1 MIKKLEIEL
10 SMAAHTGHFSTCDVE
25 AGELPW
31 VLGNRRRL
39 ISPHPPTINSL
50 SHLPGYTFSTSES
63 SLCSNPANPHWL
75 ISSLYKCIGNSSIQI
90 YWQQKPKEVVWR
102 SSVSLTTSVSRGSAG
117 PGTEVLSPRL
127 ISALGC
133 STEPSSSTIFL
144 SLQPDST
151 PSSFS
156 RYTAALFGPLWSPES
171 LTVSVCTAGDIF
183 TLKIPLARLQP
194 EYWILK
200 VLPYLVISKQYIVGF
215 YYPSNNFPYSPPLS
229 LSNWF

>member
-1 MIKKLEIEL
+1 MSFRQQKETDFPAPPDHKLT
-10 SMAAHTGHFSTCDVE
+10 S
-25 AGELPW
+25 
-31 VLGNRRRL
+31 
-39 ISPHPPTINSL
+39 SPTSPTS
-50 SHLPGYTFSTSES
+50 SES

-117 PGTEVLSPRL
+117 PSTEVLSPRL

-144 SLQPDST
+144 SLQPDNT

-200 VLPYLVISKQYIVGF
+200 VLTYLVISKQYIVIIF
-215 YYPSNNFPYSPPLS
+215 LTPPPPPLS
-229 LSNWF
+229 LSN

>member
-1 MIKKLEIEL
+1 M
-10 SMAAHTGHFSTCDVE
+10 
-25 AGELPW
+25 
-31 VLGNRRRL
+31 
-39 ISPHPPTINSL
+39 
-50 SHLPGYTFSTSES
+50 
-63 SLCSNPANPHWL
+63 
-75 ISSLYKCIGNSSIQI
+75 
-90 YWQQKPKEVVWR
+90 WR

-117 PGTEVLSPRL
+117 PSTEVLSPRL

-144 SLQPDST
+144 SLQPDNT

-156 RYTAALFGPLWSPES
+156 CYTAALFGPLWSPES

-200 VLPYLVISKQYIVGF
+200 VLTYLVISKQYIVIIF
-215 YYPSNNFPYSPPLS
+215 LTPPPL
-229 LSNWF
+229 LSVTDSRITCSSHLYCEGLVVVEKHDLFGWLKIIIKISI